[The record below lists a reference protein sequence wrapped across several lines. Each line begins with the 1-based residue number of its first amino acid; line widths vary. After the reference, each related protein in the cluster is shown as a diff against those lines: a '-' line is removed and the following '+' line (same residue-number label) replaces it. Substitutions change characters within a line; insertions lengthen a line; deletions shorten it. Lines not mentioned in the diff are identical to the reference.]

1 MIKTRVELEKDI
13 VLKMIDIYY
22 KKNGTLE
29 EKVELKA
36 YATKR
41 LIHCKFG
48 NDKSFCSHCKIHCY
62 APKYKEQIKKVMK
75 YSGPRIVFKHPIMV
89 IRHIIKK

>member
-1 MIKTRVELEKDI
+1 MKKTRVELEKDV

-22 KKNGTLE
+22 KKNGTPE
-29 EKVELKA
+29 EKEELKA
-36 YATKR
+36 YAMKR
-41 LIHCKFG
+41 LTHCKFG
-48 NDKSFCSHCKIHCY
+48 NDKSFCAHCKIHCY

-89 IRHIIKK
+89 IRHMIKK